1 MAKKYAESTLKAK
14 LYGNLLL
21 CFNRRFWQKSGKKKT
36 DSKKKKRSARSTP
49 YHTARVKSWKFVLE
63 QDPSTL
69 VKSPCTQKI

>member
-21 CFNRRFWQKSGKKKT
+21 CFNRRFWQKSGKKT
-36 DSKKKKRSARSTP
+36 DNKKKKRSARSTP

>member
-1 MAKKYAESTLKAK
+1 MP
-14 LYGNLLL
+14 NLLSKL
-21 CFNRRFWQKSGKKKT
+21 NYVGTYICASIVGFGRKVEKKT
-36 DSKKKKRSARSTP
+36 YNKKKKRSARSTP

>member
-36 DSKKKKRSARSTP
+36 DNKKKKRSARSTP
-49 YHTARVKSWKFVLE
+49 YHTARVKSWKFFLE

>member
-1 MAKKYAESTLKAK
+1 MWELTFVLQSSVLAEK
-14 LYGNLLL
+14 
-21 CFNRRFWQKSGKKKT
+21 WKKKN
-36 DSKKKKRSARSTP
+36 DNNKKKRLARSTP